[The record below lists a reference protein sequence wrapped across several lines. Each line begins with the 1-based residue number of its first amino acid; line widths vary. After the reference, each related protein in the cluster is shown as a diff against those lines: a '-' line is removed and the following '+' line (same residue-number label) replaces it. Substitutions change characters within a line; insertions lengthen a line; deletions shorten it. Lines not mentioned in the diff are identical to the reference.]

1 MHACTHTLL
10 LYSNI
15 LCVYFNFHTS
25 IYAYICWENRKIRPH
40 ADSREQCL
48 KQIQFRVIVCFVF
61 NLIFFLHHMLLFLLI
76 DYPKQV
82 QLGLVINDVLIGLSG
97 LVEWSKRMKSKMST
111 STICLRKNS
120 KLISPSLIVRLR

>member
-1 MHACTHTLL
+1 MLGKPQNTAACRLKRTMPQTDPVPCDSLL
-10 LYSNI
+10 RL
-15 LCVYFNFHTS
+15 
-25 IYAYICWENRKIRPH
+25 
-40 ADSREQCL
+40 
-48 KQIQFRVIVCFVF
+48 F